1 MAQRFLT
8 LSDVSEVLNVSP
20 SQVRALLRSGELPAI
35 KLGGRGVWRVEASE
49 LEAYI
54 ARMYSQTRE
63 MIEAGT
69 LESGTFE
76 QE

>member
-8 LSDVSEVLNVSP
+8 LPDVAEVLNVSP

-49 LEAYI
+49 LESYI

-69 LESGTFE
+69 LEE
-76 QE
+76 E